1 MANAVDFNERM
12 QEHIENLVKL
22 QAVELERTRLA
33 QVARALPAEIAEAQ
47 AALTAAE
54 RLAAEASA
62 ALSREESLRS
72 RLDREIGAHR
82 QKAARYRAQQDSLTT
97 PAQANAVE
105 HELHFAEAEA
115 ERLENEEFASL
126 ERTEAQEAALA
137 AARAKVE
144 SLAAALDNTRER
156 ISLRRPK
163 SPASRPPSP
172 PSAKPSGRLSRP
184 SGSCALIDSA
194 PPAAL
199 VSPALKI
206 SNAPVAAW
214 ASGPRCGTSFAKAS
228 CSPATVATA
237 CSTGTRRWPPLQRNS
252 RTPSPNAKP
261 RSLRRQR
268 TRSLTA

>member
-156 ISLRRPK
+156 ISLRQAEVARQQATLTAEREAIRPLIETEWIMRFDRLCA
-163 SPASRPPSP
+163 SRGTGLARVENSAMHRLPHGRPAPDVEPASRRRAAHCDSCNRLLYWDPSMAP
-172 PSAKPSGRLSRP
+172 APAQQPDAKPKRKT
-184 SGSCALIDSA
+184 AK
-194 PPAAL
+194 PPA
-199 VSPALKI
+199 PED
-206 SNAPVAAW
+206 
-214 ASGPRCGTSFAKAS
+214 
-228 CSPATVATA
+228 
-237 CSTGTRRWPPLQRNS
+237 
-252 RTPSPNAKP
+252 
-261 RSLRRQR
+261 
-268 TRSLTA
+268 